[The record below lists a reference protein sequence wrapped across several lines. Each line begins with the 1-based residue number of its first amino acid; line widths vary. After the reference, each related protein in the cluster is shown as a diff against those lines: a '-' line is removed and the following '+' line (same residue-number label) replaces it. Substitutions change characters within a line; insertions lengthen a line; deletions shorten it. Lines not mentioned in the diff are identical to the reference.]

1 MAFHPSKKF
10 SFNQEVFPL
19 RISAFVLRI
28 IRQVVRDKRTLAL
41 ILLAPLLI
49 LTMLWL
55 VFDSDAYQPK
65 IGIVYQQPGHQEIF
79 KDSDLKTFKSEKS
92 AMHSLKNGD
101 LDGYLLFSAK
111 PNLVLEGSDPT
122 RNQSVMKEIKDILS
136 SANPAANAPKMSID
150 YLYGSK
156 DMGQFDSFGP
166 VLLGFFCFFFVFLIS
181 GVSFLRE
188 RTSGTLERLLASP
201 LKIWEMVISYVLGF
215 GVFMIIQAS
224 LISLYAIYVLDMVM
238 AGSFWNVLLII
249 LLLSLTALT
258 LGILLSAFARNELQM
273 MQFIPLVI
281 VPQIFFSGLFN
292 LDTISDWLSWIGP
305 ITPLYYAAEA
315 LKDVMIR
322 GYSFTDI
329 LTPVLVLFG
338 FSLLFI
344 LLNIAALKKYR
355 KV

>member
-1 MAFHPSKKF
+1 M
-10 SFNQEVFPL
+10 

-28 IRQVVRDKRTLAL
+28 IRQILRDKRTLAL
-41 ILLAPLLI
+41 ILFAPLLI

-55 VFDSDAYQPK
+55 VFDNSDYKPK
-65 IGIVYQQPGHQEIF
+65 VGVVYEQSAQKSDSLSSEF
-79 KDSDLKTFKSEKS
+79 KDFKNQNDADK
-92 AMHSLKNGD
+92 SLKDGD
-101 LDGYLLFSAK
+101 LDGYLLSGPHPK
-111 PNLVLEGSDPT
+111 IVLEGSDPS
-122 RNQSVMKEIKDILS
+122 RNRAVLKEIQDAMPVFQPM
-136 SANPAANAPKMSID
+136 SASKLPVE
-150 YLYGSK
+150 YVYGSK

-201 LKIWEMVISYVLGF
+201 IKIWEMVISYVIGF
-215 GVFMIIQAS
+215 GIFMIIQAS
-224 LISLYAIYVLDMVM
+224 LLSLYAIYVLDMM
-238 AGSFWNVLLII
+238 MTGSFFNVLIII

-292 LDTISDWLSWIGP
+292 LDAISDWLSWIGP
-305 ITPLYYAAEA
+305 ITPLYYAAQA
-315 LKDVMIR
+315 LKDVMIK

-329 LTPVLVLFG
+329 LTPVLVLTG
-338 FSLLFI
+338 FSLVFI
-344 LLNIAALKKYR
+344 LLNIFALNKYR
-355 KV
+355 KTS